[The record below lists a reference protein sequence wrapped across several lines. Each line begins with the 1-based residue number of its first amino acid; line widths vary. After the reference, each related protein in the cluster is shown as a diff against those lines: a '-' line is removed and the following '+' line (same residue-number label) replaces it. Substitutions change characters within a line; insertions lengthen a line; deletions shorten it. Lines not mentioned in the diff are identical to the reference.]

1 MDINPLAK
9 LDPRKHYTVRDVLFL
24 CNLGGDPAEM
34 MIMRFYATKVCF
46 CPIRLQ
52 RILRCCPHLRL
63 VAGTGAEFQ
72 FAYDTGMEVIALC
85 KRVNPYLFKPGRPP
99 IALAD
104 PLPPT
109 FVPLFMPDV
118 QSN

>member
-1 MDINPLAK
+1 MQHNPLAK
-9 LDPRKHYTVRDVLFL
+9 LDRRKHYTVRDVLFR

-46 CPIRLQ
+46 HPILLQ
-52 RILRCCPHLRL
+52 KILRRCPHLKL
-63 VAGTGAEFQ
+63 IEGTGAEFQ
-72 FAYDTGMEVIALC
+72 FAYNTGMEVIALC
-85 KRVNPYLFKPGRPP
+85 KRVNPYLCRPGRLP